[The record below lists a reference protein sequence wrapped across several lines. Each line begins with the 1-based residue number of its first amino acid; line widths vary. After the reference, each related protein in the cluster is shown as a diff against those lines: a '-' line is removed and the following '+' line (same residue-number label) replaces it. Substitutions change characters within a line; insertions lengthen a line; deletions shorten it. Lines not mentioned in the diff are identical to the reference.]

1 MNFWFGLNLS
11 TDINQNSRRGY
22 ADELMNTNQ
31 WIWNAQVSYS
41 FLSRREAT
49 LSLRWN
55 DILRQRDMVS
65 RSISATSRTDSDSD
79 RITSYLMLSFTYRLN
94 VFGGI
99 RGGAQR
105 PQRRGGTDTRG
116 RILTDFKDFFCL
128 FSQNAVFLQRFL

>member
-105 PQRRGGTDTRG
+105 PQRRGDGHAKRN
-116 RILTDFKDFFCL
+116 F
-128 FSQNAVFLQRFL
+128 N